1 MVSRM
6 VGMKGFDLV
15 QSIADGLVDR
25 GIELVI
31 LGSGENQYETF
42 FSDLCA
48 RHPGR
53 VGTYI
58 GFELSTVSGD
68 LRRCRRVHHA
78 FQERALRSG
87 TDGGLPL
94 RHTSHRP

>member
-1 MVSRM
+1 M
-6 VGMKGFDLV
+6 

-58 GFELSTVSGD
+58 GFEPALSQEIYAGADAVSYTHLDVYKRQVHRMAHGHQTGQ
-68 LRRCRRVHHA
+68 RRRP
-78 FQERALRSG
+78 
-87 TDGGLPL
+87 GL
-94 RHTSHRP
+94 